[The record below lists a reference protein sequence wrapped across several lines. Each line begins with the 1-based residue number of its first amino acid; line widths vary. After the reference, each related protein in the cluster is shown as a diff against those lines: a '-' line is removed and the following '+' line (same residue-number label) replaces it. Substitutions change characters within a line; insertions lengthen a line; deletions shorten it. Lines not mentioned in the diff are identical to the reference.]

1 VQKIQTLSQ
10 ERMQQFQQTYAP
22 NLVQAI
28 SEVVEEEGF
37 DIVLRSE
44 SALYF
49 SNIFDITAKVTAKL
63 NEQ

>member
-1 VQKIQTLSQ
+1 
-10 ERMQQFQQTYAP
+10 MQQFQQTYAP